1 MAPFYFQAYLR
12 AIRAVYRAR
21 GTEGS
26 FRTAFQNFLE
36 GVIGE
41 RHLAAQILHEPKRA
55 GTLGAPDFRITNTE
69 SLIGYIETKKPGEN
83 LAAHIHSEQIQKYQQ
98 LSANILLTNYTEFV
112 WIYKG
117 AVQTA
122 NLGNAI
128 DVLTAQHPAM
138 EHIDAVEKLLLHFF
152 SVPAKGLC
160 KVQDLVKALAP
171 RARLLRDF
179 FVPTLQEQISQQ
191 KGLLYGIYEGFKGQ
205 VFKELKPSEFAD
217 VFAQMIVYGLFL
229 GRLQSTRSEPLTPTN
244 IDGYIPRNFAL
255 IRELIQLLGHLDD
268 EAYQPIQWVIAEIF
282 DIINAFDLEAIHQ
295 ELSFHKPRNSQEE
308 AIHIKDPYVYFYED
322 FLKGYDNELRRSMGV
337 YYTPLPLVQFMVR
350 GVDSLLR
357 KEFGLKDGLAHEN
370 VTALDFATGTGTF
383 LVEMFRTVLDSLPA
397 QSGKRNLVI
406 KNHLLKHFY
415 GFEYMIAPYTIAH
428 LKLSEFLKE
437 NGYTFGPQERVGVFL
452 TNTLESTLSEKE
464 APLLFGSLSK
474 EKAEAQ
480 RIKDKELLG
489 IIGNPPYNCESRTK
503 TPGLLD
509 AYKQIDGIPLK
520 ERNPK
525 TLNDDYVKFI
535 RFAQQ
540 KMDQV
545 KEGVVA
551 VVTNNAFLANVTFR
565 GMRAYLLKTFD
576 QIKILDLHGNATKN
590 EKAPGGGHD
599 ENVFDIKLGVCV
611 TFFIKRAHVKRG
623 VFYAELFGGQAEK
636 FQGMQGC
643 GLDEIVFIH
652 LKTSASP
659 YYFVPFQVR
668 AAYQEFYDFR
678 SIFRRGGSGVQTE
691 RDNIAVGFSSEELRA
706 RLNNFERLFP
716 EEARRKY
723 DLRPNCLD
731 LEVTKIQ
738 TYLRACSSYRFEKI
752 DYRPFDTRYT
762 EYTGKPGLI
771 ARPRCGVMQ
780 HMLAGEN
787 MGLIASRTTSP
798 SMLCSSYLSHRH
810 LLNGGSSLFPLYLYH
825 AKPFSSFFEKTENF
839 KPEFRAYMDKLYQHH
854 YSPEDIAGYIYGV
867 MYSPFYQEKYK
878 DELSKE
884 FARIPFVPAR
894 CFFEEMAALGWEL
907 IQTHLEKTDP
917 RYGFGAFIGS
927 GDCEVKSVSYSAQ
940 QERVY
945 INAAQYFDRVPAHIV
960 GFKIGSYPVILKYLK
975 SRKGRRLSLEE
986 VNHVEK
992 VINILAFTIEQIAK
1006 IDAVYQE
1013 IDKRM

>member
-437 NGYTFGPQERVGVFL
+437 NGYTFEPQERVGVFL

-464 APLLFGSLSK
+464 APLLFSSLSK
-474 EKAEAQ
+474 EKVEAQ
-480 RIKDKELLG
+480 RIKDKELLV

-509 AYKQIDGIPLK
+509 AYKQIDGVPLK

-545 KEGVVA
+545 KEGIVA
-551 VVTNNAFLANVTFR
+551 VVTNNAFLDNVTFR
-565 GMRAYLLKTFD
+565 GMRASLLKTFD
-576 QIKILDLHGNATKN
+576 QIKILNLHGNARKK
-590 EKAPGGGHD
+590 EKAPDGGKD
-599 ENVFDIKLGVCV
+599 ENVFGIQLGTCI
-611 TFFIKRAHVKRG
+611 TFFVKNPQGEKG
-623 VFYAELFGGQAEK
+623 VFYEEVFGKQSEK
-636 FQGMQGC
+636 FRYLQSYTLEDLSFNA
-643 GLDEIVFIH
+643 LDINNP
-652 LKTSASP
+652 P
-659 YYFVPFQVR
+659 YYLVPFQGFTN
-668 AAYQEFYDFR
+668 YQQFCDLKGIFQIYNS
-678 SIFRRGGSGVQTE
+678 SIKTD
-691 RDNIAVGFSSEELRA
+691 RDKMAIGFTPEELRTRFDEVA
-706 RLNNFERLFP
+706 RLAPQEVRQKYQPGAKERDR
-716 EEARRKY
+716 EIEMVQA
-723 DLRPNCLD
+723 
-731 LEVTKIQ
+731 
-738 TYLRACSSYRFEKI
+738 YLKTCASYCMEKI
-752 DYRPFDTRYT
+752 LYRPFDTRYT

-787 MGLIASRTTSP
+787 TGLIASRTTSP

-825 AKPFSSFFEKTENF
+825 GKPLSSSIEKTENF
-839 KPEFRAYMDKLYQHH
+839 KPEFRAYIDDLYQHH
-854 YSPEDIAGYIYGV
+854 YTPEEIVGYIYGV
-867 MYSPFYQEKYK
+867 VYSPFYQNKYK
-878 DELSKE
+878 DDLSKE
-884 FARIPFVPAR
+884 FARIPFVDSR
-894 CFFEEMAALGWEL
+894 SLFEEMAALGGEL

-917 RYGFGAFIGS
+917 HYGFGAFIGG
-927 GDCEVKSVSYSAQ
+927 GDCEVKAVSYNAQ

-945 INAAQYFDRVPAHIV
+945 INPGQYFDHVPANIID
-960 GFKIGSYPVILKYLK
+960 FKIGSYPVILKYLK
-975 SRKGRRLSLEE
+975 CRKGRRLSLEE

-992 VINILAFTIEQIAK
+992 VVNILAFTIEQIKK

-1013 IDKRM
+1013 IDKRV